1 MVSSNKALMTNPRM
15 NEDTAAEVSNAV
27 VASLTKKFHK
37 IDGASSDAL
46 MYEIAKET
54 IMISSVIENVATLGT
69 SLRKL
74 DSVDEKI
81 DFMMKW
87 ITWLSS

>member
-1 MVSSNKALMTNPRM
+1 M
-15 NEDTAAEVSNAV
+15 D
-27 VASLTKKFHK
+27 
-37 IDGASSDAL
+37 
-46 MYEIAKET
+46 EIAKET